1 VASQAWQLT
10 ATYLKWPVSGTHTI
24 ISALMGFTLVENGGE
39 GVNVGNPNIFN
50 GSGVFKVIYGLLVSP
65 TLTFFLAFGFYYFVY
80 KTIVKSDP
88 RSLVSRIT
96 ISSTVF
102 LTFLAIGFTAASMPA
117 MPIPEGFGRKPF
129 GLLIGALL
137 GFFAA
142 AVFMLGVLPILL
154 KAKEDQ
160 VIKLDRQ
167 LSRQLSRTLSISDKA
182 EERQRHLSSAS
193 QKRLSRPLSVD
204 DSERQEELL
213 KEESFKKV
221 QLKEEQVMEVEEEDD
236 ESEEVMRVFRP
247 LQLLTACFGALS
259 HGSNDVGNCIGPLVT
274 VWYIYRQPVGY
285 STDQP
290 LYGILLWGGI
300 GISLGMVCCGSRV
313 IETMGSKI
321 SKMTPSLGFTVVLT
335 ASVVVMVCSM
345 AGIPTST
352 THCQV
357 MGVVGAGIA
366 RGWVD
371 TGSLKGGFNTIDFSL
386 MRNIALSWI
395 ATIPFAMALSALV
408 YAVADVILIG

>member
-1 VASQAWQLT
+1 
-10 ATYLKWPVSGTHTI
+10 
-24 ISALMGFTLVENGGE
+24 MG
-39 GVNVGNPNIFN
+39 
-50 GSGVFKVIYGLLVSP
+50 
-65 TLTFFLAFGFYYFVY
+65 
-80 KTIVKSDP
+80 
-88 RSLVSRIT
+88 
-96 ISSTVF
+96 
-102 LTFLAIGFTAASMPA
+102 
-117 MPIPEGFGRKPF
+117 
-129 GLLIGALL
+129 
-137 GFFAA
+137 
-142 AVFMLGVLPILL
+142 
-154 KAKEDQ
+154 
-160 VIKLDRQ
+160 
-167 LSRQLSRTLSISDKA
+167 
-182 EERQRHLSSAS
+182 
-193 QKRLSRPLSVD
+193 SRPLSVD
-204 DSERQEELL
+204 DSERQEEPL

-221 QLKEEQVMEVEEEDD
+221 HLKEEQVMEVEEEED

-321 SKMTPSLGFTVVLT
+321 SKMAPSLGFT
-335 ASVVVMVCSM
+335 VVVMVCSM

-395 ATIPFAMALSALV
+395 ATITFAMALSALV

>member
-1 VASQAWQLT
+1 MMSRV
-10 ATYLKWPVSGTHTI
+10 TI
-24 ISALMGFTLVENGGE
+24 SST
-39 GVNVGNPNIFN
+39 N

-65 TLTFFLAFGFYYFVY
+65 TLTFLLSFGFYFFLY
-80 KTIVKSDP
+80 KTVVKSNP
-88 RSLVSRIT
+88 RSMMSRVT

-117 MPIPEGFGRKPF
+117 MPIPQGFGRKPF

-137 GFFAA
+137 GLLAA
-142 AVFMLGVLPILL
+142 AVFMLAVLPILL

-167 LSRQLSRTLSISDKA
+167 LSRQLSRHLSISGGQNLSISGGQQTEDD
-182 EERQRHLSSAS
+182 RQRHLSSAS
-193 QKRLSRPLSVD
+193 QKRLSRPLSNANWD
-204 DSERQEELL
+204 KQEEPL
-213 KEESFKKV
+213 KEE
-221 QLKEEQVMEVEEEDD
+221 LEMEKEEEEDEVEE
-236 ESEEVMRVFRP
+236 VKRVFRP

-285 STDQP
+285 STNQP
-290 LYGILLWGGI
+290 LYGILLWGGL

-313 IETMGSKI
+313 IETTGTRI

-371 TGSLKGGFNTIDFSL
+371 TGSLKEGFNTIDFSL

-395 ATIPFAMALSALV
+395 VTIPFAMALSALV
-408 YAVADVILIG
+408 YAVADAIFIG